1 MATTL
6 IWYGGPWAPC
16 RIYRKASG
24 SVRPYSL
31 IGRPSTRSP
40 DLHGSTRAAR
50 SARRVRGRSSIG
62 RIKPDQGLALGHR
75 HPADG
80 GLGQVPDCGGLGELG
95 EAQEGQAAGLRQQRA
110 DLQQCVA
117 RLPACFGLCGFTLLH
132 RRATAGRPLGRGVA
146 TAAPTGRRCR
156 RRPQLA
162 HATVTLRTPRA
173 RALLASWWFDAEWC
187 AGRDGGIG
195 IRGRLK
201 SVCPYGHAGSS
212 PAPGTLRM
220 SAPGCQGIHA
230 TLRPCTPVLLSI
242 VRCCCPRLG
251 SLDRER
257 ADSPE
262 WGRRRRCACANCRSA
277 TG

>member
-110 DLQQCVA
+110 DLSTVGGSVA
-117 RLPACFGLCGFTLLH
+117 RLDHRWPAPRPWCCHRRTNRQTLPKTATIGTRNRDAANTAGPCAASILVVRRRVVCWPGWRNRHTRTPQKRLSLWTCGFESRSRHPEDGRGLDVRGPRNT
-132 RRATAGRPLGRGVA
+132 ATMHPREPGDVAQAGRRG
-146 TAAPTGRRCR
+146 
-156 RRPQLA
+156 
-162 HATVTLRTPRA
+162 
-173 RALLASWWFDAEWC
+173 
-187 AGRDGGIG
+187 
-195 IRGRLK
+195 
-201 SVCPYGHAGSS
+201 Y
-212 PAPGTLRM
+212 
-220 SAPGCQGIHA
+220 
-230 TLRPCTPVLLSI
+230 
-242 VRCCCPRLG
+242 
-251 SLDRER
+251 
-257 ADSPE
+257 DS
-262 WGRRRRCACANCRSA
+262 
-277 TG
+277 